1 MQQTTQ
7 QPAIPEGYMQDAKGH
22 LVPVS
27 LVKPIDLA
35 RDGIVRE
42 LAAKAQ
48 ALSESLSKFKRSAF
62 GDANAFVSMSA
73 DEYGVKLGGDKGNVT
88 LHSFDGKFK
97 IQIAKADNITFDERL
112 QAAKALIDECINE
125 WSRGSR
131 PEIQAL
137 VQQAFETDKEGT
149 LNTGRV
155 LALRRLDIKDEKWQS
170 AMTAI
175 GESVQ
180 IVGTKSYLRFYER
193 IDGSDEYRAIS
204 LDLATV

>member
-1 MQQTTQ
+1 
-7 QPAIPEGYMQDAKGH
+7 
-22 LVPVS
+22 
-27 LVKPIDLA
+27 
-35 RDGIVRE
+35 VRE

-48 ALSESLSKFKRSAF
+48 ALSDALSKFKRSAF

-155 LALRRLDIKDEKWQS
+155 LALRRLDIQDEKWQS

-204 LDLATV
+204 LDMATV